1 MPASQANITKNWPG
15 TRKLGDEE
23 MDPLDSGAL
32 VGWKINDLG
41 PRMVLQLQTMHRT
54 ENADK
59 ELRERAILLDR
70 NQAVLLANYL
80 YEVTGQSKPKR
91 RGFLQSLFGN

>member
-1 MPASQANITKNWPG
+1 
-15 TRKLGDEE
+15 

-32 VGWKINDLG
+32 VGWKIDDLG
-41 PRMVLQLQTMHRT
+41 QRMVLHMQTMHRT
-54 ENADK
+54 EASDK
-59 ELRERAILLDR
+59 ELRERAVLLDR

-91 RGFLQSLFGN
+91 RSMLQTLFGN